1 MRKPLIWFELAGQH
15 SDSLR
20 DFYTEVLGWCSE
32 SRRQPPAPRNGA
44 SQRRRRSFFRRSAQ
58 VPNGPPWWVTFY
70 TRVPDLD
77 SAIEKARARGSRV
90 LVAPTRHGDATIA
103 VVSDPEGHPI
113 GLCS

>member
-1 MRKPLIWFELAGQH
+1 MRNDLIWFELAGQH
-15 SDSLR
+15 SDNLS
-20 DFYTEVLGWCSE
+20 DFYSEVLGWCPDA
-32 SRRQPPAPRNGA
+32 RRQPPSPRDGSRPERRA
-44 SQRRRRSFFRRSAQ
+44 RLYRRRAHAPS
-58 VPNGPPWWVTFY
+58 GPPWWVTYY

-77 SAIEKARARGSRV
+77 SAIEKARALGSRV

>member
-1 MRKPLIWFELAGQH
+1 MRNDLIWFELAGQH
-15 SDSLR
+15 SDNLR
-20 DFYTEVLGWCSE
+20 DFYSEVIGWSPDA
-32 SRRQPPAPRNGA
+32 RRYPPAPRSGA
-44 SQRRRRSFFRRSAQ
+44 PTGRRGFFRRRAQ
-58 VPNGPPWWVTFY
+58 VPTGPPWWVTFY

-90 LVAPTRHGDATIA
+90 LVPPTRHGEATIA